1 MKHFLV
7 MGAVAMMAAISINAQ
22 TNLSGRVYHNP
33 NIVTS
38 VMEQEVDSKIVEE
51 RKKAIDK
58 KEKEKGGKL
67 TKKELADLDKAIA
80 DIKKKTMAAEKCIST
95 AITIEFTSATDLVM
109 KQQTKV
115 DEKALKT
122 IGVGWLKRKVLKTS
136 LAVAPESQNAKYEVK
151 NNKLIVIDGEDRDT
165 LTIDNDG
172 NTLSGILDKDTKY
185 TLKRTK

>member
-7 MGAVAMMAAISINAQ
+7 MGAVAMMAAISVNAQ

-38 VMEQEVDSKIVEE
+38 VLEQEVDSKIVEE

-80 DIKKKTMAAEKCIST
+80 DIKKKCLEEVKSCSNQWK
-95 AITIEFTSATDLVM
+95 SSS
-109 KQQTKV
+109 
-115 DEKALKT
+115 KT
-122 IGVGWLKRKVLKTS
+122 IIDKATKSQKRKIAKEKTEKKNKIMGIIFFAIVP
-136 LAVAPESQNAKYEVK
+136 LILFVALWIYFASITAAAAIIFFYYCICVFVAIKM
-151 NNKLIVIDGEDRDT
+151 
-165 LTIDNDG
+165 
-172 NTLSGILDKDTKY
+172 
-185 TLKRTK
+185 